1 MPTILLVKSHIVNES
16 GYAIEGSFLY
26 RFKKQLCNLFW
37 KSYQKMSSVN
47 KKKAQMR
54 YLIWALICTGAKI
67 YTLVKLSMKY
77 V

>member
-1 MPTILLVKSHIVNES
+1 
-16 GYAIEGSFLY
+16 
-26 RFKKQLCNLFW
+26 
-37 KSYQKMSSVN
+37 MSSVN